1 LYDFKAFPNTKEG
14 NSTVVED
21 IMEAKKKW
29 DLLALASIP
38 LVMTLG
44 NSMLIPV
51 LPDIEKELNISSFQV
66 SMIITV
72 YSVVAILLIP
82 IAGYLSDRFGRK
94 KIIIPSLLIAG
105 IGGLISG
112 WAAWQSNHAFMVILI
127 GRFLQGIG
135 SSGAAPVVLP
145 LVGDMFQDEKEVSSG
160 LGLIETSNTI
170 GKVIS
175 PILGAYLATIIW
187 FLPFWLIPVFC
198 VISIVLVLF
207 LVKVPKKK
215 EQEKQSFKEF
225 VKNIKEIFHIEG
237 KWLTAIFLIGGIIM
251 FVLFG
256 ILFYLSTILEEKYNI
271 HGVMKGLVI
280 AVPLLALSICSYIA
294 GKKIKQ
300 NKVVMKWCTFLSMVL
315 LGGSAFLITFTE
327 NVYFLLGA
335 LFVAGIGIGAALPS
349 LDALITEGIDKE
361 ARGTITSI
369 YSSMRFVGVALGPP
383 IYAILMKSSHEMV
396 FYTSAG
402 VSAVAALAAFFAIK
416 PEKEKGGG
424 GDKENKDKKQKQQVD
439 KLKPVLE

>member
-1 LYDFKAFPNTKEG
+1 
-14 NSTVVED
+14 VED

-51 LPDIEKELNISSFQV
+51 LPEIGKELKISSFQV

-72 YSVVAILLIP
+72 YSIVAILLIP
-82 IAGYLSDRFGRK
+82 IAGYLSDRYGRK
-94 KIIIPSLLIAG
+94 KVIIPSLFIAG

-112 WAAWQSNHAFMVILI
+112 WAAWQADNAFMLILV
-127 GRFLQGIG
+127 GRFLQGVG
-135 SSGAAPVVLP
+135 SSGAAPVVMP
-145 LVGDMFQDEKEVSSG
+145 LVGDMFKDEEEVSSG

-170 GKVIS
+170 GKVLS
-175 PILGAYLATIIW
+175 PILGAFLATIIW

-198 VISIVLVLF
+198 VLSILLVLF
-207 LVKVPKKK
+207 LVKVPKK
-215 EQEKQSFKEF
+215 EQEKQPFKEF
-225 VKNIKEIFHIEG
+225 LKNVKEIFHNEG
-237 KWLTAIFLIGGIIM
+237 KWLMAIFFIGGVIM

-256 ILFYLSTILEEKYNI
+256 ILFYLSTILEEKYGI
-271 HGVMKGLVI
+271 KGVMKGLVL

-300 NKVVMKWCTFLSMVL
+300 NKIVMKWCTFISMVL
-315 LGGSAFLITFTE
+315 LGGSAFLITFFE

-335 LFVAGIGIGAALPS
+335 LFIAGIGIGAALPC
-349 LDALITEGIDKE
+349 LDALITEGIEKE

-383 IYAILMKSSHEMV
+383 IYAVLMKSSHEMV

-402 VSAVAALAAFFAIK
+402 VSILAAIAAFFAIK

-424 GDKENKDKKQKQQVD
+424 DEGSKEA
-439 KLKPVLE
+439 KPAKNLEPAVE

>member
-1 LYDFKAFPNTKEG
+1 
-14 NSTVVED
+14 
-21 IMEAKKKW
+21 MEEKKKW

-51 LPDIEKELNISSFQV
+51 LPEIGKELNISSFQV
-66 SMIITV
+66 SLIITV
-72 YSVVAILLIP
+72 YSIVAILLIP
-82 IAGYLSDRFGRK
+82 IAGYLSDRLGRK
-94 KIIIPSLLIAG
+94 KIIIPSLFIAG

-112 WAAWQSNHAFMVILI
+112 WAAWQADNAFTLILI
-127 GRFLQGIG
+127 GRFLQGVG

-145 LVGDMFQDEKEVSSG
+145 LVGDMFDDEEQVSSG

-170 GKVIS
+170 GKVLS
-175 PILGAYLATIIW
+175 PILGAFLATIIW

-198 VISIVLVLF
+198 FFSILLVLF
-207 LVKVPKKK
+207 LVKVPKK
-215 EQEKQSFKEF
+215 EQEKQPIKEYL
-225 VKNIKEIFHIEG
+225 KNIKQIFHNEG
-237 KWLTAIFLIGGIIM
+237 RWLFAIFLIGGIIM

-256 ILFYLSTILEEKYNI
+256 ILFYLSTILEEKY
-271 HGVMKGLVI
+271 GVTGIMKGLVI
-280 AVPLLALSICSYIA
+280 AVPLLALSIASYIA

-300 NKVVMKWCTFLSMVL
+300 NKLVMKWCTFLSMVL
-315 LGGSAFLITFTE
+315 LGGSVFLITFTE

-349 LDALITEGIDKE
+349 LDALITEGIEKE

-383 IYAILMKSSHEMV
+383 IYAVLMRSSHEIV

-402 VSAVAALAAFFAIK
+402 VSVLGAIAAFFAIK
-416 PEKEKGGG
+416 PEKERGG
-424 GDKENKDKKQKQQVD
+424 GDEEEKDPQSSK
-439 KLKPVLE
+439 KLKPALE

>member
-1 LYDFKAFPNTKEG
+1 
-14 NSTVVED
+14 
-21 IMEAKKKW
+21 MEAKKKW
-29 DLLALASIP
+29 DLFALASIP

-51 LPDIEKELNISSFQV
+51 LPEIGKELKISSFQV

-72 YSVVAILLIP
+72 YSIVAILLIP
-82 IAGYLSDRFGRK
+82 IAGYLSDRYGRK
-94 KIIIPSLLIAG
+94 KVIIPSLFIAG

-112 WAAWQSNHAFMVILI
+112 WAAWQADNAFMLILV
-127 GRFLQGIG
+127 GRFLQGVG
-135 SSGAAPVVLP
+135 SSGAAPVVMP
-145 LVGDMFQDEKEVSSG
+145 LVGDMFKEEEEVSSG

-170 GKVIS
+170 GKVLS
-175 PILGAYLATIIW
+175 PILGAFLATIIW

-198 VISIVLVLF
+198 VISILLVLF
-207 LVKVPKKK
+207 LVKVPKKD
-215 EQEKQSFKEF
+215 QEKQPFKEF
-225 VKNIKEIFHIEG
+225 LKNVKEIFHNEG
-237 KWLTAIFLIGGIIM
+237 KWLMAIFFIGGVIM

-256 ILFYLSTILEEKYNI
+256 ILFYLSTILEEKYFI
-271 HGVMKGLVI
+271 KGVMKGLVL

-300 NKVVMKWCTFLSMVL
+300 NKIVMKWCTFISMVL
-315 LGGSAFLITFTE
+315 LGGSAFLITFFE

-335 LFVAGIGIGAALPS
+335 LFIAGIGIGAALPC

-383 IYAILMKSSHEMV
+383 IFAILMKSSHEIV

-402 VSAVAALAAFFAIK
+402 VSILAAIAAFFAIK
-416 PEKEKGGG
+416 PEKEKDG
-424 GDKENKDKKQKQQVD
+424 GDEGSKDEQSAKN
-439 KLKPVLE
+439 LEPAVE

>member
-1 LYDFKAFPNTKEG
+1 
-14 NSTVVED
+14 
-21 IMEAKKKW
+21 MEAKKKW

-51 LPDIEKELNISSFQV
+51 LPEIGKELRITSFQV

-82 IAGYLSDRFGRK
+82 IAGYLSDRYGRK
-94 KIIIPSLLIAG
+94 KVIIPSLFIAG
-105 IGGLISG
+105 VGGLISG
-112 WAAWQSNHAFMVILI
+112 WAAWQADNAFMLILV
-127 GRFLQGIG
+127 GRFLQGVG
-135 SSGAAPVVLP
+135 SSGAAPVVMP
-145 LVGDMFQDEKEVSSG
+145 LVGDMFNNEEEVSSG
-160 LGLIETSNTI
+160 LGLIETSNTF

-175 PILGAYLATIIW
+175 PILGAFLATIIW

-198 VISIVLVLF
+198 ALSILFVLF
-207 LVKVPKKK
+207 LVKVPKK
-215 EQEKQSFKEF
+215 EQEKKPFKEF
-225 VKNIKEIFHIEG
+225 IKNVKRIFHNEG
-237 KWLTAIFLIGGIIM
+237 RWLMAIFIIGGIIM

-256 ILFYLSTILEEKYNI
+256 ILFYLSTILEEKYGI
-271 HGVMKGLVI
+271 KGVMKGLVL

-300 NKVVMKWCTFLSMVL
+300 NKVIMKWCTFLSMVL
-315 LGGSAFLITFTE
+315 LGGSVFLITFTE

-335 LFVAGIGIGAALPS
+335 LFVAGIGIGAALPC
-349 LDALITEGIDKE
+349 LDALITEGIEKE

-383 IYAILMKSSHEMV
+383 IYAILMRSSHQMV

-402 VSAVAALAAFFAIK
+402 VSILAAIAAFFAIK

-424 GDKENKDKKQKQQVD
+424 DEGSKESPSAK
-439 KLKPVLE
+439 KLKPAIE

>member
-1 LYDFKAFPNTKEG
+1 
-14 NSTVVED
+14 VED

-51 LPDIEKELNISSFQV
+51 LPEIGKELKISSFQV

-72 YSVVAILLIP
+72 YSIVAILLIP
-82 IAGYLSDRFGRK
+82 IAGYLSDRYGRK
-94 KIIIPSLLIAG
+94 KVIIPSLFIAG

-112 WAAWQSNHAFMVILI
+112 WAAWQADNAFMLILV
-127 GRFLQGIG
+127 GRFLQGVG
-135 SSGAAPVVLP
+135 SSGAAPVVMP
-145 LVGDMFQDEKEVSSG
+145 LVGDMFKDEEEVSSG

-170 GKVIS
+170 GKVLS
-175 PILGAYLATIIW
+175 PILGAFLATIIW

-198 VISIVLVLF
+198 VLSILLVLF
-207 LVKVPKKK
+207 LVKVPKK
-215 EQEKQSFKEF
+215 EQEKQPFKEF
-225 VKNIKEIFHIEG
+225 LKNVKEIFHNEG
-237 KWLTAIFLIGGIIM
+237 KWLMAIFFIGGVIM

-256 ILFYLSTILEEKYNI
+256 ILFYLSTILEEKYGI
-271 HGVMKGLVI
+271 KGVMKGLVL

-300 NKVVMKWCTFLSMVL
+300 NKIVMKWCTFISMVL
-315 LGGSAFLITFTE
+315 LGGSAFLITFFE

-335 LFVAGIGIGAALPS
+335 LFIAGIGIGAALPC
-349 LDALITEGIDKE
+349 LDALITEGIEKE

-383 IYAILMKSSHEMV
+383 IYAVLMKSSHEIV

-402 VSAVAALAAFFAIK
+402 VSILAAIAAFFAIK

-424 GDKENKDKKQKQQVD
+424 DEGSKEA
-439 KLKPVLE
+439 KPAKNLEPAVE

>member
-1 LYDFKAFPNTKEG
+1 
-14 NSTVVED
+14 VED

-51 LPDIEKELNISSFQV
+51 LPEIGKELKISSFQV

-72 YSVVAILLIP
+72 YSIVAILLIP
-82 IAGYLSDRFGRK
+82 IAGYLSDRYGRK
-94 KIIIPSLLIAG
+94 KVIIPSLFIAG

-112 WAAWQSNHAFMVILI
+112 WAAWQADNAFMLILV
-127 GRFLQGIG
+127 GRFLQGVG
-135 SSGAAPVVLP
+135 SSGAAPVVMP
-145 LVGDMFQDEKEVSSG
+145 LVGDMFKEEEEVSSG

-170 GKVIS
+170 GKVLS
-175 PILGAYLATIIW
+175 PILGAFLATIIW

-198 VISIVLVLF
+198 VLSILLVLF
-207 LVKVPKKK
+207 LVKVPKKD
-215 EQEKQSFKEF
+215 QEKQPFKEF
-225 VKNIKEIFHIEG
+225 LKNVKEIFHNEG
-237 KWLTAIFLIGGIIM
+237 KWLMAIFFIGGVIM

-256 ILFYLSTILEEKYNI
+256 ILFYLSTILEEKYGI
-271 HGVMKGLVI
+271 KGVMKGLVL
-280 AVPLLALSICSYIA
+280 AVPLLALSISSYIA

-300 NKVVMKWCTFLSMVL
+300 NKIVMKWCTFISMVL
-315 LGGSAFLITFTE
+315 LGGSAFLITFFE

-335 LFVAGIGIGAALPS
+335 LFIAGIGIGAALPC

-383 IYAILMKSSHEMV
+383 IYAVLMKSSHEIV

-402 VSAVAALAAFFAIK
+402 VSILAAIAAFFAIK

-424 GDKENKDKKQKQQVD
+424 DEGSEEV
-439 KLKPVLE
+439 KPAKNLEPAAE

>member
-1 LYDFKAFPNTKEG
+1 
-14 NSTVVED
+14 VEE

-51 LPDIEKELNISSFQV
+51 LPEIGKELQISSFQV

-72 YSVVAILLIP
+72 YSIVAILLIP

-94 KIIIPSLLIAG
+94 KVIIPSLFIAG

-112 WAAWQSNHAFMVILI
+112 WAAWQADDAFMLILV
-127 GRFLQGIG
+127 GRFLQGVG

-145 LVGDMFQDEKEVSSG
+145 LVGDMFQNEEEVSSG

-175 PILGAYLATIIW
+175 PILGAFLATIIW

-198 VISIVLVLF
+198 ILSIILVLF
-207 LVKVPKKK
+207 LVKVPKK
-215 EQEKQSFKEF
+215 EQEKQPFKEF
-225 VKNIKEIFHIEG
+225 LKNIKQIFHNEG
-237 KWLTAIFLIGGIIM
+237 RWLLAIFLIGGIIM

-256 ILFYLSTILEEKYNI
+256 ILFYLSTILEEKYGI
-271 HGVMKGLVI
+271 KGVMKGLVL

-315 LGGSAFLITFTE
+315 LGGSVFLITFTE
-327 NVYFLLGA
+327 NVYFLLA
-335 LFVAGIGIGAALPS
+335 SLFVAGIGIGAALPS

-369 YSSMRFVGVALGPP
+369 YSSMRFVGVAMGPP

-402 VSAVAALAAFFAIK
+402 VSAVAAIAAFFAIK

-424 GDKENKDKKQKQQVD
+424 EGSSEPQKSD
-439 KLKPVLE
+439 KLKPLLE

>member
-1 LYDFKAFPNTKEG
+1 
-14 NSTVVED
+14 VED

-51 LPDIEKELNISSFQV
+51 LPEIGKELKISSFQV

-72 YSVVAILLIP
+72 YSIVAILLIP
-82 IAGYLSDRFGRK
+82 IAGYLSDRYGRK
-94 KIIIPSLLIAG
+94 KVIIPSLFIAG

-112 WAAWQSNHAFMVILI
+112 WAAWQADNAFMLILV
-127 GRFLQGIG
+127 GRFLQGVG
-135 SSGAAPVVLP
+135 SSGAAPVVMP
-145 LVGDMFQDEKEVSSG
+145 LVGDMFKEEEEVSSG

-170 GKVIS
+170 GKVLS
-175 PILGAYLATIIW
+175 PILGAFLATIIW

-198 VISIVLVLF
+198 ILSILLVLF
-207 LVKVPKKK
+207 LVKVPKKD
-215 EQEKQSFKEF
+215 QEKQPFKEF
-225 VKNIKEIFHIEG
+225 LKNVKEIFHNEG
-237 KWLTAIFLIGGIIM
+237 KWLMAIFFIGGVIM

-256 ILFYLSTILEEKYNI
+256 ILFYLSTILEEKYGI
-271 HGVMKGLVI
+271 KGVMKGLVL
-280 AVPLLALSICSYIA
+280 AVPLLALSISSYIA

-300 NKVVMKWCTFLSMVL
+300 NKIVMKWCTFISMVL
-315 LGGSAFLITFTE
+315 LGGSAFLITFFE

-335 LFVAGIGIGAALPS
+335 LFIAGIGIGAALPC

-383 IYAILMKSSHEMV
+383 IYAVLMKSSHEIV

-402 VSAVAALAAFFAIK
+402 VSILAAIAAFFAIK

-424 GDKENKDKKQKQQVD
+424 DEGSEEV
-439 KLKPVLE
+439 KPAKNLEPAAE